1 MNLPL
6 NIDLRQI
13 LLHML
18 NFVILAFG
26 MYFILYKPVKEFM
39 EKRRKIYE
47 TTDKEAKENLA
58 KADSL
63 KKEYEE
69 KLSFADEEIKK
80 SREQSELQANSDA
93 AKIIAKA
100 QKEAE
105 DILNKSKKQAEYE
118 SKEALQRANREIS
131 EITVA
136 AAKKVVYKDTREA
149 FDAFLES
156 AKGDADGGK

>member
-39 EKRRKIYE
+39 DKRKKIYE
-47 TTDKEAKENLA
+47 AMDDEAKGNLE
-58 KADSL
+58 KSESL

-69 KLSFADEEIKK
+69 KLEIADEEIKK
-80 SREQSELQANSDA
+80 SREKSEIQANADA
-93 AKIIAKA
+93 AAIIEKA

-105 DILNKSKKQAEYE
+105 SILNRSKKQAEYE
-118 SKEALQRANREIS
+118 SKEALRRANREIS
-131 EITVA
+131 EITVN
-136 AAKKVVYKDTREA
+136 AAKKMIYGDTSEA

-156 AKGDADGGK
+156 TKGDQDVGE

>member
-39 EKRRKIYE
+39 DKRKQMYE
-47 TTDKEAKENLA
+47 TADEEAKENLA
-58 KADSL
+58 KADVL
-63 KKEYEE
+63 KKEYEQ
-69 KLSFADEEIKK
+69 KLSLADEEIKK
-80 SREQSELQANSDA
+80 SREQSELQANADA

-100 QKEAE
+100 QNEAE
-105 DILNKSKKQAEYE
+105 EILSKSKKQAEYE

-131 EITVA
+131 EMTVA
-136 AAKKVVYKDTREA
+136 AAKKMVYKDTNEA

-156 AKGDADGGK
+156 VKGDADIGE

>member
-26 MYFILYKPVKEFM
+26 MYFILYKPLKEFM
-39 EKRRKIYE
+39 DKRRKMYE
-47 TTDKEAKENLA
+47 DMDCEAKETLK

-63 KKEYEE
+63 KMEYEE
-69 KLSFADEEIKK
+69 KLLKADEEIKK
-80 SREQSELQANSDA
+80 SRDKSELQANADA
-93 AKIIAKA
+93 AEIIEKA

-105 DILNKSKKQAEYE
+105 DILHRLKKQAEYE
-118 SKEALQRANREIS
+118 SKEALRRANREIS
-131 EITVA
+131 EITVS
-136 AAKKVVYKDTREA
+136 AAKKMIYSDTSEA
-149 FDAFLES
+149 FDAFLDS
-156 AKGDADGGK
+156 TKGDADSGE

>member
-39 EKRRKIYE
+39 DKRKQIYE
-47 TTDKEAKENLA
+47 ATDEKTKENRA

-63 KKEYEE
+63 KKEYEQ
-69 KLSFADEEIKK
+69 KLSSADEEIKK
-80 SREQSELQANSDA
+80 IREQSELQANADA

-100 QKEAE
+100 QNEAE
-105 DILNKSKKQAEYE
+105 EILNKSKKQAEYE
-118 SKEALQRANREIS
+118 SREALQRANREIS
-131 EITVA
+131 EMTVA
-136 AAKKVVYKDTREA
+136 AAKKMVYKDTSEA

-156 AKGDADGGK
+156 VKGDADIGE

>member
-47 TTDKEAKENLA
+47 SMDDEAKDSLA

-63 KKEYEE
+63 KQEYEK
-69 KLSFADEEIKK
+69 KLSLADDEIKEN
-80 SREQSELQANSDA
+80 REKSELQANADA
-93 AKIIAKA
+93 AKIIEKA

-105 DILNKSKKQAEYE
+105 DILQRSIKQAEYE
-118 SKEALQRANREIS
+118 SKEALRRANREIS
-131 EITVA
+131 EITVS
-136 AAKKVVYKDTREA
+136 AAKKMVYKDTNEA

-156 AKGDADGGK
+156 AKGDVDGGE

>member
-39 EKRRKIYE
+39 DKRKQMYE
-47 TTDKEAKENLA
+47 TADTEAKENLA
-58 KADSL
+58 KADVL
-63 KKEYEE
+63 KKEYEQ
-69 KLSFADEEIKK
+69 KLSLADEEIKK
-80 SREQSELQANSDA
+80 SREQSELQANADA
-93 AKIIAKA
+93 TKIIAKA
-100 QKEAE
+100 QNEAE
-105 DILNKSKKQAEYE
+105 EILKKSKKQAEYE

-131 EITVA
+131 EMTVA
-136 AAKKVVYKDTREA
+136 AAKKMVYNDTNEA

-156 AKGDADGGK
+156 VKGDADIGE